1 MHFMRV
7 VKDSPRARVR
17 FRSDGNVCKQFR
29 GAGAQ
34 DRFTN
39 EVRVLRF
46 LESKLCPFVPRLI
59 RVDPNRL
66 EIEITHCGA
75 AIQHL
80 SPRKLDEVFSSL
92 EAYGV
97 RHEDQDMRNVTYRA
111 SDGGFCVI
119 DFELASII
127 DETNALQTT
136 HRIEKTLDD
145 IEQMMNSTSV

>member
-1 MHFMRV
+1 MRV
-7 VKDSPRARVR
+7 VKDGPRARVR
-17 FRSDGNVCKQFR
+17 FRSDGNVSKQFR
-29 GAGAQ
+29 GASAQ
-34 DRFTN
+34 DRFAN

-46 LESKLCPFVPRLI
+46 LESKRCPFVPRLI